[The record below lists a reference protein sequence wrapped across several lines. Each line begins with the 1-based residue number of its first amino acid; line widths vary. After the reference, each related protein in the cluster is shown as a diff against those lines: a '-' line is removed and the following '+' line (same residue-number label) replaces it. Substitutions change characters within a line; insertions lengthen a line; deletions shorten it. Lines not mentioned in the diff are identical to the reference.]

1 MREKVLIT
9 AKISPDLDGVACG
22 IGYCDYLNQI
32 DKDKRYFVGFEGDV
46 QIEVEYALENT
57 KVKYSAI
64 SNDKFSKFILVDTSS
79 TKGIPAIVD
88 PKGVVEIIDHRSGGI
103 EYEAFPYAKPQV
115 ELVGAAATL
124 IAEKYYFNKVDLSRE
139 CAMLFYLAVFS
150 NTLNL
155 KASVTTYRDL
165 RVVKWLEGEYSGC
178 KKRVVESML
187 DTKTRNILNNL
198 EFALISDSKQIKM
211 GGEYVGVYQLE
222 LNNTEGLNSE
232 KINDIR
238 EVLGRE
244 KGLDWAFCTI
254 ADIRNGRNI
263 IISTDNN
270 RKIKI
275 SKALGADDE
284 GKYLVTNELLLRKEI
299 VPKLRVYFD

>member
-9 AKISPDLDGVACG
+9 AKISPDLDGVASG
-22 IGYCDYLNQI
+22 VGYFDYLKKTKKSNT
-32 DKDKRYFVGFEGDV
+32 YFVGFEGDS
-46 QIEVEYALENT
+46 QIEVNYALDNT
-57 KVKYSAI
+57 KVKYPAI

-88 PKGVVEIIDHRSGGI
+88 PKGVIEIIDHRSGGI
-103 EYEAFPYAKPQV
+103 EYEAFPYAKSQV

-124 IAEKYYFNKVDLSRE
+124 IAEKYYFNKVDLSKE

-178 KKRVVESML
+178 KKSVVESML

-222 LNNTEGLNSE
+222 LNSTEELKPK
-232 KINDIR
+232 KIKDIR
-238 EVLGRE
+238 EVMDE
-244 KGLDWAFCTI
+244 ENGLDWAFCTI
-254 ADIRNGRNI
+254 ADIRKGRNI
-263 IISTDNN
+263 IISTGNN
-270 RKIKI
+270 RKEKLA
-275 SKALGADDE
+275 KALSAVDKGI
-284 GKYLVTNELLLRKEI
+284 YLVTNELLLRKEI